1 MAGITCGVDTPGW
14 ASDNANVTNARSLQA
29 VLSTVHTA
37 VSMHISSVGFLC
49 FSASQRHLS
58 EEAKKPQC
66 PRNAF

>member
-1 MAGITCGVDTPGW
+1 MAGITCSVDTPGW
-14 ASDNANVTNARSLQA
+14 ASDNANVINARSLQA